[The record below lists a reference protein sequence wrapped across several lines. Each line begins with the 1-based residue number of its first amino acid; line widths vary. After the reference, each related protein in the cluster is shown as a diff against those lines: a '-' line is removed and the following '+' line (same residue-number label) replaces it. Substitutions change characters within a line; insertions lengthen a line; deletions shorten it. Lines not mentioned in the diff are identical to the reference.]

1 MLTMIFRHSHIIFQ
15 IYTKMNAIILH
26 STPMLQSNV
35 SYIISAYLSIASYLK
50 SPIRIILTFIEE
62 ISGVVTRNLLHIFL
76 FVVVLYLSKK
86 VLKCFQ
92 TIKTRNL
99 LDYQKKKTNDKRNN
113 SRWNEIVF
121 TNHLKCR
128 VKPCRTKI

>member
-113 SRWNEIVF
+113 SR
-121 TNHLKCR
+121 
-128 VKPCRTKI
+128 